1 MCCVVCVC
9 VCVCVCR
16 VCVCVWYTGW
26 SVFAGAADCGEVR
39 LPARP
44 QVLLAQGGQ
53 ERRSKV
59 HGLLVAGGGW
69 VGGWVCQ
76 VVSV

>member
-1 MCCVVCVC
+1 M
-9 VCVCVCR
+9 
-16 VCVCVWYTGW
+16 CVCVWYTGW

-59 HGLLVAGGGW
+59 HGLLVAGGGH
-69 VGGWVCQ
+69 VYGVMGGWVG
-76 VVSV
+76 VSGSKCVSGGCVR

>member
-1 MCCVVCVC
+1 M
-9 VCVCVCR
+9 
-16 VCVCVWYTGW
+16 
-26 SVFAGAADCGEVR
+26 FAGATDCGEVR

-59 HGLLVAGGGW
+59 HGLLVAGGGH
-69 VGGWVCQ
+69 VYGVMGGWVG
-76 VVSV
+76 VYVWVWVSGSECVSGGCVR